1 MNKLRNKVFL
11 VCFLILSVCLL
22 GFIGIF
28 NGENYFE
35 QKKLI
40 ENNLAVASNNGQK
53 ADGPNSME
61 KPGDTPPKKPAGNK
75 SNTQNENS
83 SSEEQKSSSSY
94 IEQKNS
100 DETDDFSN
108 IKFMDKIVYTL
119 LLDENDN
126 VKDVINHSNNETDN
140 STIKSIGNKILKSD
154 KKEKVHIGCLYFTD
168 YSYGYEKGNSLTI
181 IDNSTIK
188 STLIKYLEISLG
200 LFIVLEGIIFLIARA
215 LTKWIIKPVEQ
226 SFEQQKQ
233 FIADASHELKTPL
246 SVIVATSEALEKN
259 PGEKKW
265 LDNIRNEAN
274 RMSMLINNLLELAST
289 EKKEM
294 YSLLDGNI
302 SKTIELSLLT
312 FEGKAFE
319 NHNML
324 ECNVEKN
331 IMTKY
336 DENSIKQLVEILLD
350 NALKHAE
357 KESAINVKLKSEDKN
372 IILTVEN
379 KGKGIPKGEEEK
391 IFQRFYRIDKS
402 RSRKENRYGLG
413 LAIAKNIV
421 ENHNGTISAKSYDGV
436 TEFCVVLKQIR

>member
-40 ENNLAVASNNGQK
+40 ENNLTIASNNGQK

-61 KPGDTPPKKPAGNK
+61 KPGETPPDKPEGNQ
-75 SNTQNENS
+75 SNTQNKNS
-83 SSEEQKSSSSY
+83 SSEEQN
-94 IEQKNS
+94 NS
-100 DETDDFSN
+100 DETEDFAN

-119 LLDENDN
+119 LLDDNDN

-154 KKEKVHIGCLYFTD
+154 TKEKVHIGCLYFTD

-289 EKKEM
+289 EKKEI

-324 ECNVEKN
+324 ECDIEKN

-357 KESAINVKLKSEDKN
+357 KESAINVILKTEDRN
-372 IILTVEN
+372 IVLTVQN
-379 KGKGIPKGEEEK
+379 KGEGIPKGEEEK

-402 RSRKENRYGLG
+402 RNRKENRYGLG

-421 ENHNGTISAKSYDGV
+421 ENHNGTISAKSHDGI
-436 TEFCVVLKQIR
+436 TEFWVVLKQTR